1 MMRGLAEFVMRGR
14 WQALA
19 VALTGSVL
27 VVAAPFSAAAVALVT
42 MGRGVRDGA

>member
-27 VVAAPFSAAAVALVT
+27 VVAAPFSMGCFMGFAA
-42 MGRGVRDGA
+42 GADIGLG